1 VTADRRFF
9 VFAMSSTNGITETPG
24 TTQNVFVR
32 DTCEGA
38 PRGCT
43 PSTSLESVGAGG
55 SPGDGDSTGP
65 SISADGRY
73 VAFISSATNLV
84 DGDTNGVS
92 DVFVRD
98 TCAGAPSG
106 CTPSTQRVSIAS
118 DGTQADDAST
128 SATISATGRYITFR
142 SLATNLDRASSTSPS
157 NIFLRDTCAGAL
169 SGCTPSTQSLNLQ
182 N

>member
-1 VTADRRFF
+1 VTADRRFL
-9 VFAMSSTNGITETPG
+9 VFAMASTDGITEAPG

-38 PRGCT
+38 PSGCT
-43 PSTSLESVGAGG
+43 LSTSLETVGTDGH
-55 SPGDGDSTGP
+55 SGDGDSVSP

-73 VAFISSATNLV
+73 VAFVSSATNLV

-92 DVFVRD
+92 DAFVRD

-106 CTPSTQRVSIAS
+106 CTPSIQRVSVAS
-118 DGTQADDAST
+118 DGTQANDASQ
-128 SATISATGRYITFR
+128 SASISATGRYITFS
-142 SLATNLDRASSTSPS
+142 SLATNLDPVSSTSSS
-157 NIFLRDTCAGAL
+157 NIFLRDTCAGAP
-169 SGCTPSTQSLNLQ
+169 SGCTPSTQLLSLQ